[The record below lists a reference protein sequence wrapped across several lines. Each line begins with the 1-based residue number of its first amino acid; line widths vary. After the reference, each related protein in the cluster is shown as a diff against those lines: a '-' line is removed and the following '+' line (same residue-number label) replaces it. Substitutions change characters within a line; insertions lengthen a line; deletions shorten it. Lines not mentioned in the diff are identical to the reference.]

1 MKSKNLGK
9 IKEQEKV
16 YNTVGELYNKS
27 FEIIIMNITRLSDAK
42 KNKLDQQF

>member
-16 YNTVGELYNKS
+16 YNTVSELYNKS
-27 FEIIIMNITRLSDAK
+27 FEIIIMNINRLSDAK
-42 KNKLDQQF
+42 KNKLDQKF